1 MVVGAQ
7 YIPFNREKIRNV
19 TFGVR
24 FVTKIDKQHSSQVI
38 GTFYGLL
45 LFALWLLCALN
56 SKHFPW
62 QVFPK
67 MSPSLEFLFCFIFYK
82 EKDMET
88 EERLPQKNKTRIFL
102 MHILY
107 FLLTEFFLSVFP

>member
-1 MVVGAQ
+1 M
-7 YIPFNREKIRNV
+7 

-24 FVTKIDKQHSSQVI
+24 FVTKIDKQRNSQVI
-38 GTFYGLL
+38 DTFYGLL
-45 LFALWLLCALN
+45 FFALCSSALN

-62 QVFPK
+62 QVFPE
-67 MSPSLEFLFCFIFYK
+67 MPPGLEFLFCFIFYK
-82 EKDMET
+82 EKGMET

-107 FLLTEFFLSVFP
+107 FLLTEYFLSVFP